1 MEWLGGWLREIVLVV
16 MLAVFVEMLLP
27 GKSMERYARLVL
39 SLLVLLTLL
48 SPLISLLKGDAA
60 SQLATQLAAI
70 GQEET
75 AGSGGRAQL
84 DTILEQGRRLAE
96 GRQRQSLQLAAAE
109 VAAAMRDQVTAST
122 GIKGVNVSVALA
134 VKEGAGAEAAP
145 YISGVEVT
153 LSGPP
158 SGNTSAPSGTGLSG
172 AETAV
177 KPVAP
182 VRIEVNA
189 GGSGEQQAEKASADA
204 PGESALAS
212 SVVTLLRTQWGLE
225 QGVVTVY
232 GDGAGKL

>member
-60 SQLATQLAAI
+60 SQLATELAVI
-70 GQEET
+70 GQGDT
-75 AGSGGRAQL
+75 GSGGRAQL
-84 DTILEQGRRLAE
+84 ETILEQGRQLAE
-96 GRQRQSLQLAAAE
+96 GRQRQSLELAAAE

-153 LSGPP
+153 LPGST
-158 SGNTSAPSGTGLSG
+158 SGNADDAAGSGFTA
-172 AETAV
+172 AETAI

-182 VRIEVNA
+182 VRIEVDA
-189 GGSGEQQAEKASADA
+189 GGSREEQTGQAAAGA
-204 PGESALAS
+204 PGDNELAS
-212 SVVTLLRTQWGLE
+212 SVVTLLRSQWGLE
-225 QGVVTVY
+225 AGVVAVY
-232 GDGAGKL
+232 GDGARKL